1 MATLQTD
8 QSGLVAAEL
17 VRAGYARVEPAVLQP
32 VEVFLEL
39 SGEDIRRRLFVTQD
53 AQGRELCLRPEY
65 TIPVSRDYL
74 AGPEA
79 GRQAAFAYAGPVF
92 RHRGAEAGEFPQAGV
107 ESFGRADRAEAE
119 ADVLALA
126 LSTSASLGL
135 TRPSVRV
142 GDLGLTQA
150 VLDALDVPM
159 PARRRLL
166 RALVKGEGARAVAGL
181 TAGSGDAAESADYA
195 GLLNAL
201 SGLDAKAAKAI
212 VEDVLSIA
220 GIAQVGGRT
229 ASEIA
234 QRFLDRAGR
243 RETGIATDAA
253 AILGRYLEIEGTPS
267 AAAAAL
273 RALARDTNLP
283 VGPALDAFEARIG
296 ALRSRGIDEGGL
308 AFATAFAR
316 NLDYY
321 TGFVFEILDPAR
333 DDGRPLGG
341 GGRYDAL
348 LSRLGAA
355 QPIPAVGFSLW
366 LDRFAGGPA

>member
-1 MATLQTD
+1 MATLNPD
-8 QSGLVAAEL
+8 RSGLIAADL
-17 VRAGYARVEPAVLQP
+17 ARAGYVRVEPPVLQP

-53 AQGRELCLRPEY
+53 AEGRELCLRPEY

-74 AGPEA
+74 AGPQA
-79 GRQAAFAYAGPVF
+79 GEPAAFAYAGPVF
-92 RHRGAEAGEFPQAGV
+92 RHRGTEAGEFPQAGI
-107 ESFGRADRAEAE
+107 ESFGRTDAAAAE
-119 ADVLALA
+119 ADTVAIALA
-126 LSTSASLGL
+126 TSRTLGL
-135 TRPSVRV
+135 ARPLVRV
-142 GDLGLTQA
+142 GDLGLTHA
-150 VLDALDVPM
+150 VLDALDVAL

-166 RALVKGEGARAVAGL
+166 RALVRGEGARAVSAL
-181 TAGSGDAAESADYA
+181 TSEGAAPETSDYA

-243 RETGIATDAA
+243 RETGLATDAA
-253 AILGRYLEIEGTPS
+253 AILARYLDIAGPLDR
-267 AAAAAL
+267 AARAL
-273 RALARDTNLP
+273 RDWVRETNLP
-283 VGPALDAFEARIG
+283 LGGALDAFEARIA
-296 ALRSRGIDEGGL
+296 ALTARGIAAGDL
-308 AFATAFAR
+308 SFATGFAR

-321 TGFVFEILDPAR
+321 TGFVFELLDPAR
-333 DDGRPLGG
+333 DDGKPLGG

-348 LSRLGAA
+348 LSRLGAPK
-355 QPIPAVGFSLW
+355 PIPAVGFSLW
-366 LDRFAGGPA
+366 LDRFAPGGDA